1 MLIRHAQIDG
11 GDGMDVRVR
20 HGRIEAMA
28 AALTPLADEEVINA
42 RGAAL
47 LPGLHDH
54 HVHLYAFA
62 AAQASVPCGPPQ
74 VREAQALR
82 QALMQASTGLASG
95 AWLRGIAYHESVAG
109 EIDRDWLD
117 AVLSDRAAPPNPN
130 LRLYSHALGEAPLAW
145 YAPVALLK
153 ERGRRFPA
161 VLAELPVLL
170 PTGHSAVRPQLD
182 QWFERQ
188 GLRPRIAGEFEDS
201 ALLAAFGRSG
211 MGAFPASRWSQD
223 ELARDP
229 KLKLLGHS
237 PELVEHFYLVSAERR
252 IQHPLVQRLLAEPRT
267 TAR

>member
-82 QALMQASTGLASG
+82 QALMQASTGLAPG
-95 AWLRGIAYHESVAG
+95 AWLRGVAYHESVAG

-117 AVLSDRAAPPNPN
+117 AVLPIVVTVAVSLVTKPPPADAV
-130 LRLYSHALGEAPLAW
+130 RVGVPGRPTPAVDS
-145 YAPVALLK
+145 PVA
-153 ERGRRFPA
+153 
-161 VLAELPVLL
+161 
-170 PTGHSAVRPQLD
+170 
-182 QWFERQ
+182 
-188 GLRPRIAGEFEDS
+188 
-201 ALLAAFGRSG
+201 
-211 MGAFPASRWSQD
+211 
-223 ELARDP
+223 
-229 KLKLLGHS
+229 S
-237 PELVEHFYLVSAERR
+237 PHN
-252 IQHPLVQRLLAEPRT
+252 P
-267 TAR
+267 